1 MFLPKVTLSKGN
13 AATPRFLSMNRMAE
27 TVSLVSSAMST
38 MKVTTQVRA
47 LVCLSPRSCSSVSLP
62 Q

>member
-1 MFLPKVTLSKGN
+1 MFFPKVTLSRGSVT
-13 AATPRFLSMNRMAE
+13 TPRFLTMNRMAKM
-27 TVSLVSSAMST
+27 VSLVSSAMST